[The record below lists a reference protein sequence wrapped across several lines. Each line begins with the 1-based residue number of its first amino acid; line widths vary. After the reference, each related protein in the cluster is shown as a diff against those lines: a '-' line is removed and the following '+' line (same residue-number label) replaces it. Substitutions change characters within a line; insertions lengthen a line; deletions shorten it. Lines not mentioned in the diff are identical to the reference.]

1 MGADHLPAMAAVGL
15 RSGFVLPARLWAGAA
30 AFLSAMTLG
39 AGLAWAGVATAG
51 VEGAI
56 QLSLGVFGLMLLLSQ
71 PGQAK
76 AVTSVSPVAIAAF
89 GAAHGHAPAAET
101 TGAALPC
108 LAVVL
113 TATAMLHLLG
123 LGLARRVRAG
133 PSALGLQ
140 RAPGSAIAAGGVMMA
155 AG

>member
-15 RSGFVLPARLWAGAA
+15 WSGFVLPARLWAGAA

-71 PGQAK
+71 PG
-76 AVTSVSPVAIAAF
+76 
-89 GAAHGHAPAAET
+89 
-101 TGAALPC
+101 
-108 LAVVL
+108 
-113 TATAMLHLLG
+113 
-123 LGLARRVRAG
+123 
-133 PSALGLQ
+133 
-140 RAPGSAIAAGGVMMA
+140 
-155 AG
+155 